1 MKAGENNDVNAYF
14 IGSIVYIEK
23 GLYQITSQSPLL
35 VIDGQQ
41 RLTTISLLI
50 AALADE
56 LESLPSGNKEI
67 IEGFSPKKLRNYYL
81 LNPEE
86 ELEGHFKLILS
97 KKDKE
102 TLKAIIKNKAYPK
115 EYSNNVVE
123 CYWLFRKWLSNNSS
137 KLVDLCK
144 GIAKLIIVDV
154 SLTRGEDNPQLI
166 FESMNSTGKELT
178 QADLIR
184 NFVLM

>member
-1 MKAGENNDVNAYF
+1 MQLNV
-14 IGSIVYIEK
+14 IG
-23 GLYQITSQSPLL
+23 
-35 VIDGQQ
+35 
-41 RLTTISLLI
+41 
-50 AALADE
+50 
-56 LESLPSGNKEI
+56 
-67 IEGFSPKKLRNYYL
+67 
-81 LNPEE
+81 
-86 ELEGHFKLILS
+86 
-97 KKDKE
+97 
-102 TLKAIIKNKAYPK
+102 
-115 EYSNNVVE
+115 
-123 CYWLFRKWLSNNSS
+123 LFRKWLSNNSS